1 MLLRRL
7 VGSRTRSPARPHPA
21 RSSSS
26 FRTDM
31 SVLSSLPQYPD
42 TPSTDC
48 LWPRLREAVKIDPKT
63 LVVIDDDP
71 TGCQT
76 VYDVNVLLD
85 FSATA
90 IRKELESCSRMFY
103 ILTNTRGLPESTAV
117 EITARVV
124 NNIYQAQL
132 DLAASTNSPIRPVQ
146 IVSRSDSTLR
156 GHFPAETQAI
166 VSASP
171 EAFDATIVCP
181 AFFEGGRVTF
191 GDVHYLTEGNML
203 VPVGESPFA
212 RDPHFGYKSSNLVDW
227 VLEKCQ
233 GRTDGVGHLSKTMV
247 TSISLEDIRIGGI
260 QHVADKLESLQHGS
274 VVVVNAVHQHDLNT
288 FVLGL
293 MNAESNGCSFLY
305 RTAASFVASRGGLEP
320 KPLVSLFLEGAARGG
335 LTVVGSYV
343 PKSTA
348 QLARALSDPQVKQ
361 CVVHI
366 EIDVAAFLGAPRDIP
381 RNSASTS
388 TATATA
394 SSQGPAPTPPIT
406 TSPESLAKDID
417 AHLAAGRHVILS
429 TSRTFVTGA
438 KLEHT
443 ARVSRLVTDTV
454 AALQTPPAWLIAK
467 GGVTSHDV
475 AEHGLGAKCCAV
487 VGQVEPGVP
496 LWRMGAESKFPNM
509 PYVVFPGNVGDDEGL
524 LRVLRR
530 LGVGRIEDLS
540 PGVSEYAPKSTP
552 PGTGS
557 TPPRQTPKLK
567 KDGSSSSTT
576 PLRAD
581 SSRLLAALSQARQH
595 SRAIA
600 AFNVYN
606 LEGAKAVVQAAEKMG
621 APIMLQVHPASLD
634 FGGVPLLHMLS
645 AFKATS
651 SAPVFVHLDHASEE
665 RHVRMALE
673 HGVDSVMVDGSALPL
688 EENLQW
694 TKAMAAL
701 AHSYGCLVEA
711 ELGRLV
717 GEEDG
722 LSVDAKEAKMT
733 DPLVVPRFVS
743 ETLVDMLAVTIGNVH
758 GLYQKPPQLDF
769 ARLRAIESAVS
780 SDAVRGLRSQR
791 RHETATKQG
800 PVKLVLHGASGLSR
814 ELIQQA
820 MSHGV
825 CKFNVNTDLRE
836 AAVEVLEKAFGRGSS
851 AKPSRRPD
859 VLPLMKDTSAA
870 MQAVAVDKLRL
881 FGWGTK

>member
-1 MLLRRL
+1 M
-7 VGSRTRSPARPHPA
+7 A
-21 RSSSS
+21 
-26 FRTDM
+26 
-31 SVLSSLPQYPD
+31 VLNSLPQYLD
-42 TPSTDC
+42 APSTDC

-85 FSATA
+85 YSSLA

-117 EITARVV
+117 EITSRVV

-132 DLAASTNSPIRPVQ
+132 DLAASTGCPIRPVQ

-156 GHFPAETQAI
+156 GHYPAETQAI

-191 GDVHYLTEGNML
+191 GDVHYLTEGNSL
-203 VPVGESPFA
+203 VPVGETPFA
-212 RDPHFGYKSSNLVDW
+212 SDPHFGYKASNLVDW

-233 GRTDGVGHLSKTMV
+233 GRTDGVGHLDRNMV

-293 MNAESNGCSFLY
+293 MNAESNGCNFLY

-320 KPLVSLFLEGAARGG
+320 KPLVSLPIEASGPRAARTLGG
-335 LTVVGSYV
+335 LLVVGSYV
-343 PKSTA
+343 PKSTK
-348 QLARALSDPQVKQ
+348 QLARVLSDPQVKQ

-366 EIDVAAFLGAPRDIP
+366 EIDVAAFLAQEIQTNAQSTNTHSKPQSQAA
-381 RNSASTS
+381 SAV
-388 TATATA
+388 
-394 SSQGPAPTPPIT
+394 
-406 TSPESLAKDID
+406 SPKTLAKDID

-438 KLEHT
+438 KLEQT
-443 ARVSRLVTDTV
+443 ARVSRLVTDAV

-487 VGQVEPGVP
+487 VGQVEPGLP
-496 LWRMGAESKFPNM
+496 MWRMGAESKFPNM

-530 LGVGRIEDLS
+530 LGVGRVQQQQQQQQGL
-540 PGVSEYAPKSTP
+540 GRGATKSTASASAD
-552 PGTGS
+552 TS
-557 TPPRQTPKLK
+557 TPGSRTAQRSPTHAI
-567 KDGSSSSTT
+567 SSSSSST

-606 LEGAKAVVQAAEKMG
+606 LEGAKAVVEAAEKKR

-634 FGGVPLLHMLS
+634 FGGVPLLRMLS

-665 RHVRMALE
+665 KHVRMALE
-673 HGVDSVMVDGSALPL
+673 NGVDSVMVDGSALPL
-688 EENLQW
+688 EENLEW
-694 TKAMAAL
+694 TRAMAAL

-758 GLYQKPPQLDF
+758 GQYKLPPQLDF
-769 ARLRAIESAVS
+769 ARLRAIERAVS
-780 SDAVRGLRSQR
+780 SDAVLGLRSQL
-791 RHETATKQG
+791 RHETATKFG

-836 AAVEVLEKAFGRGSS
+836 AAVGFLEKACDQGGQGG
-851 AKPSRRPD
+851 AGARPD
-859 VLPLMKDTSAA
+859 VLPLMKGASAA
-870 MQAVAVDKLRL
+870 MQAVAMDKLCL
-881 FGWGTK
+881 FGWVDK